1 MPATP
6 PEDTAGATAA
16 TGPASSREPTRP
28 RPWPLVGLILLIILG
43 LFYVFGA
50 VADLTA
56 DASAGIPADHQHT
69 FTTLAGKS
77 FSDTKAAAPGSASY
91 ITLLERG
98 YALHELTFA
107 LLFLAI
113 VAFPFRHRQRWAWW
127 AAWLPMIANL
137 GYTLTF
143 GVHDPTILVRSLI
156 ATIGLPVLLL
166 AFMPAFF
173 PRRRADAPTPR
184 VTRAASTCQ
193 IVV

>member
-1 MPATP
+1 MPAT
-6 PEDTAGATAA
+6 PEDTAGATRA
-16 TGPASSREPTRP
+16 TDPARARTPTRT
-28 RPWPLVGLILLIILG
+28 RPWPLIGLVLLIILG

-69 FTTLAGKS
+69 FTTLAGNS
-77 FSDTKAAAPGSASY
+77 FSDAKATAPGTASY

-113 VAFPFRHRQRWAWW
+113 VAFPFRRRQRWAWW

-143 GVHDPTILVRSLI
+143 GVHSPTILVRSLI
-156 ATIGLPVLLL
+156 ATVGLPVLLL
-166 AFMPAFF
+166 AFIPAFF
-173 PRRRADAPTPR
+173 PRPRADAPSLR
-184 VTRAASTCQ
+184 
-193 IVV
+193 